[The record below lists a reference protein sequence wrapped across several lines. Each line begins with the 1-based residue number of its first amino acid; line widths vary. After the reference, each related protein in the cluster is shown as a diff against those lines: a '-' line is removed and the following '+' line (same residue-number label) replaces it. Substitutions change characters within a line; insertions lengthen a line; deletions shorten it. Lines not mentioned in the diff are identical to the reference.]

1 MNEIVSIKYFNQ
13 TSYAVV
19 LSSVISDY
27 VVCCLFLAMV
37 GALGMALVQTEA
49 TIGCIAMKLC

>member
-1 MNEIVSIKYFNQ
+1 MNKVVSIKYFNQ

-49 TIGCIAMKLC
+49 TIGCIV